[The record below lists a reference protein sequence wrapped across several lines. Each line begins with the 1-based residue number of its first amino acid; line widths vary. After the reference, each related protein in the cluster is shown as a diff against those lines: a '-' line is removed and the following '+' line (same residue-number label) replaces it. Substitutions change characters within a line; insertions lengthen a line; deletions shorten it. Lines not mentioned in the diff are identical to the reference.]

1 MNYRQLRKCELLN
14 SEGGRSLAVDL
25 ESMLEE
31 SYRIMGRDVNGIPTR
46 VGLKVL
52 SILEPRI
59 CYK

>member
-31 SYRIMGRDVNGIPTR
+31 AYRIMGRDVNRIPTR

-52 SILEPRI
+52 PILEPRI
-59 CYK
+59 CY

>member
-14 SEGGRSLAVDL
+14 SEGRRSFVVDL
-25 ESMLEE
+25 VSMLEE
-31 SYRIMGRDVNGIPTR
+31 SYRILSRDANGIPTR

-52 SILEPRI
+52 PILKPRC